1 MVFLV
6 VIRTTDYI
14 FVEIVELRIITRQV
28 AAQWVVEFQDVMND
42 TEFTTVGIVVQ
53 KTDIGHVIAQ
63 GKERVVVFLDAV
75 KIIQSIFVEYVVS
88 GIITGQE
95 IVHQRVRP
103 GDMRL
108 QQLRDHLVP
117 GW

>member
-1 MVFLV
+1 MVFQV

-14 FVEIVELRIITRQV
+14 IVEIVELRIITRQV

-53 KTDIGHVIAQ
+53 RTDIVHVIAR

-75 KIIQSIFVEYVVS
+75 KITQSIFVEHVVS
-88 GIITGQE
+88 GITTGQE
-95 IVHQRVRP
+95 IVHQHVRQ
-103 GDMRL
+103 L
-108 QQLRDHLVP
+108 QDHLAP
-117 GW
+117 GWQ